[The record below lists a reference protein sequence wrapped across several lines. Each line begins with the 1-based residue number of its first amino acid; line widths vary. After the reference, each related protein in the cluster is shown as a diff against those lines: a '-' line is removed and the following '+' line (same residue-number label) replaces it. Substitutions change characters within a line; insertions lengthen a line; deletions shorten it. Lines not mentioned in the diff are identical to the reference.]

1 MNCFVH
7 FSNLHQILNIL
18 KKDDSHSLRISE
30 YTDSESS
37 G

>member
-7 FSNLHQILNIL
+7 FSIFYQILNIL
-18 KKDDSHSLRISE
+18 KKDDSHSLGISE